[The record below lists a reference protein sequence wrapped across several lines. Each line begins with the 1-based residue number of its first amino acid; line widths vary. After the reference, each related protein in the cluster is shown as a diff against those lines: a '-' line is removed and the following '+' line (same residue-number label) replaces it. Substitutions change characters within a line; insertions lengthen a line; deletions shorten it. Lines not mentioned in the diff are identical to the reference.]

1 MEPPSWD
8 GPGINNAKTLADEAL
23 YLNQNFRRQFL
34 KRDSQ
39 HVYKF
44 ENEKVP
50 FEEEESDTAYKY
62 RTWDLGIMRDGK
74 PIKLVARTEHD
85 AVMQGSGGEIVKLT
99 IKAFNEWD
107 SSVSDQKL
115 KKLFIPFDLKI

>member
-8 GPGINNAKTLADEAL
+8 GPGVNNAKTLADEAL
-23 YLNQNFRRQFL
+23 LLNQNFRRQFL

-39 HVYKF
+39 HVFKF

-50 FEEEESDTAYKY
+50 FEEVESDIAYKY
-62 RTWDLGIMRDGK
+62 RTWDLGTSRDGV

-85 AVMQGSGGEIVKLT
+85 AVMQGSAGEVVKLT

-107 SSVSDQKL
+107 SSVSCVFWLYL
-115 KKLFIPFDLKI
+115 K